1 MKLLKKLI
9 LWMFLSVIL
18 QCCILYGL
26 EQTIF
31 KNTSEFETSNLE
43 LNKDKEME
51 INASVPADAENTS
64 ISYNGKYLTYQKNG
78 KLYVED
84 TQTGE
89 NNEVITKDNGEI
101 LYHKWLSDRDRII
114 IAEKAEIKGVNKVQL
129 LTYNPKDNSQIVVKT
144 ICDYTDNMEI
154 KKISASVLTG
164 VYYIDVYKGGLK
176 NVLYRVDRN
185 EELSRVSLNA
195 NILGNLEVI
204 PREDR
209 LIYEDET
216 NNSFYITN
224 PNSRLIFDSNANL
237 ALLGISKEGTVFV
250 GELDGEK
257 VFKIIYG
264 SADEDTSTWQ
274 IKELDDVINRSD
286 VYFNENNEI
295 IINHNLEGKI
305 KNLMTNEE
313 IEYEG
318 KMIEIKEKFVATVD
332 GEGKLQYTYFNN
344 KKDKE

>member
-9 LWMFLSVIL
+9 IWMLLSVIL
-18 QCCILYGL
+18 QCGMLYGL

-43 LNKDKEME
+43 LNKDKKME
-51 INASVPADAENTS
+51 IDASVPADAENTS
-64 ISYNGKYLTYQKNG
+64 ISYNGKYLTYQKDG

-114 IAEKAEIKGVNKVQL
+114 IAEKAEIQGVNKVQL

-154 KKISASVLTG
+154 RKISASVLTG
-164 VYYIDVYKGGLK
+164 VYYIDVYKGGMK
-176 NVLYRVDRN
+176 STLYRVDRN
-185 EELSRVSLNA
+185 EDLTQVFLNA

-209 LIYEDET
+209 LIYEDKT

-224 PNSRLIFDSNANL
+224 PNNRLIFDSNINL
-237 ALLGISKEGTVFV
+237 ALLGISKDGIVFV
-250 GELDGEK
+250 GELDEEK
-257 VFKIIYG
+257 ISKIIYG
-264 SADEDTSTWQ
+264 SVDEDTSTWQ
-274 IKELDDVINRSD
+274 TKELEDVINRDD

-295 IINHNLEGKI
+295 IVNHNLEGKI

-318 KMIEIKEKFVATVD
+318 KMIEIKENFVATVD
-332 GEGKLQYTYFNN
+332 GDGKLQYTYFNTDDE
-344 KKDKE
+344 K